1 MTAKM
6 SKEEYM
12 RMYEIVGAAMEVYN
26 ELGCGMAELL
36 YQEAMAMELDAQGI
50 PYSREKELYTYYKGQ
65 KMQKTYVADFLSQ
78 NMIVEFK
85 SVSRITAEH
94 RAQLFNYLRIT
105 KLKYGIL
112 VNFGEDHFHAERY
125 VYDEDENRFVLLS
138 RENLHHYVQL

>member
-1 MTAKM
+1 MT
-6 SKEEYM
+6 KEEYM

-78 NMIVEFK
+78 NMIVEIK

-138 RENLHHYVQL
+138 RGIHHHYVQP